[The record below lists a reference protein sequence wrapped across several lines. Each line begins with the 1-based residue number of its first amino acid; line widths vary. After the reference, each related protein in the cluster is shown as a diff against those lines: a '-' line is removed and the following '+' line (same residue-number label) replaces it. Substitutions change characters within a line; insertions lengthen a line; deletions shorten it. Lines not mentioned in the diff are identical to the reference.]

1 MSILF
6 YFILSYYYFLEFY
19 FIIRDRKREKESSG
33 WAKMTG
39 GGQGW
44 TSGSHLFTPEICFHE
59 DSDHYELHTLIQSKK
74 SPGDK
79 TRTLRIFL
87 NVLFQ

>member
-39 GGQGW
+39 GGRDGPVDLIFSHQKSVFMRTVII
-44 TSGSHLFTPEICFHE
+44 TSFTH
-59 DSDHYELHTLIQSKK
+59 
-74 SPGDK
+74 
-79 TRTLRIFL
+79 
-87 NVLFQ
+87 